1 MSNAIIEIKDEVNI
15 RIRGVDQITL
25 QKAQDHLTYF
35 FPAYMFT
42 PAYKLGRWDGRIKLL
57 TASGMTYLNLLEDI
71 LPILDQAGYDFEI
84 VDFRTDYTS
93 LIEQI
98 KLPDQNLFSEH
109 MIKGKPVILRDY
121 QLAAIHTAIQTGAG
135 LLELAT
141 GSGKTLI
148 CAGIARVYMEV
159 GNVVVIV
166 PDIGLILQTFG
177 QFKDVG
183 LKEHTGTWY
192 MDAHDRNRITIC
204 TWQSLD
210 KTPELFADVKC
221 VILDEAHQGKAKTI
235 NEIMTGPAAN
245 VPFRFGCT
253 GTVPKEDLFRQ
264 QLKASVG
271 PVIFKYQTWQLQ
283 NQGVLAQTRI
293 TQFSLMDTHNP
304 DYPDFVPEDKRKT
317 RKQWGDSSF
326 EEWKDQVNWFFHNS
340 ARLNYVRNLVL
351 GLTEENGNTLILVQ
365 FREHG
370 KILEQ
375 LIPGSISLDGRDK
388 PEFRKEVYESFDTSD
403 GNILIATMGI
413 ASTGID
419 IPRIFNLVVIE
430 QGKKFEKVMQI
441 LGRGL
446 RTTED
451 KKILTAVD
459 IHGNHGYSYA
469 HANKRRALYREAN
482 QEVER
487 IEVEYHVDFE

>member
-1 MSNAIIEIKDEVNI
+1 MPNATIEIIDEVNI

-25 QKAQDHLTYF
+25 QKAQEHLTYF

-57 TASGMTYLNLLEDI
+57 TTTGASYLNLLEDI
-71 LPILDQAGYDFEI
+71 LPILEEAGYQFEI
-84 VDFRTDYTS
+84 VDFREDYS
-93 LIEQI
+93 GIINSI
-98 KLPDQNLFSEH
+98 KLPDQNLFAH
-109 MIKGKPVILRDY
+109 CTLKGNPVILRDY
-121 QLAAIHTAIQTGAG
+121 QLEAVHTAINTGSG

-141 GSGKTLI
+141 GAGKTLI
-148 CAGIARVYMEV
+148 CAGIARVYMDY
-159 GNVVVIV
+159 GHVVVIV
-166 PDIGLILQTFG
+166 PDIGLILQTQGF
-177 QFKDVG
+177 FREVG
-183 LKEHTGTWY
+183 LREETGSWY
-192 MDAHDRNRITIC
+192 MDAHDRRRITIC
-204 TWQSLD
+204 TWQSLE
-210 KTPELFADVKC
+210 KTPELFSDTVC

-264 QLKASVG
+264 QLKASIG
-271 PVIFKYQTWQLQ
+271 PVIFRYQTWQLQ
-283 NQGVLAQTRI
+283 NRGMLAQTKI
-293 TQFSLMDTHNP
+293 AQFCLLDTHNP
-304 DYPDFVPEDKRKT
+304 DYPDFVPEEKRT
-317 RKQWGDSSF
+317 SRRQWGDSSF
-326 EEWKDQVNWFFHNS
+326 EEWKDQVNWFFHNQE
-340 ARLNYVRNLVL
+340 RLTYIRDLILN
-351 GLTEENGNTLILVQ
+351 LTEENGNTLILVQ

-388 PEFRKEVYESFDTSD
+388 PEFRKEVYESFDTTD

-446 RTTED
+446 RTSED
-451 KKILTAVD
+451 KHTLHAID
-459 IHGNHGYSYA
+459 IHGNHGFSYA

-487 IEVEYHVDFE
+487 VEVEYHVNSQ

>member
-1 MSNAIIEIKDEVNI
+1 MPNATIEIIDEVNI

-25 QKAQDHLTYF
+25 QKAQEHLTYF

-71 LPILDQAGYDFEI
+71 LPILENGGYSFEI
-84 VDFRTDYTS
+84 VDFREDYS
-93 LIEQI
+93 GIIEQI
-98 KLPDQNLFSEH
+98 KLPDNQLFSQYQ
-109 MIKGKPVILRDY
+109 IKDKPVILRDY
-121 QLAAIHTAIQTGAG
+121 QLSAIHTAIQTGAG

-148 CAGIARVYMEV
+148 CAAISRVYMDY
-159 GNVVVIV
+159 GHVVVIV
-166 PDIGLILQTFG
+166 PDIGLILQTQYTFN
-177 QFKDVG
+177 QVG
-183 LKEHTGTWY
+183 LNAGVWY
-192 MDAHDRNRITIC
+192 MDAKDRRQVTIS

-210 KTPELFADVKC
+210 KTPELFSDVKC

-264 QLKASVG
+264 QLKASIG

-283 NQGVLAQTRI
+283 NQGVLAQTKI
-293 TQFSLMDTHNP
+293 TQFCLLDTHNP
-304 DYPDFVPEDKRKT
+304 DYPDYVPEENRKN
-317 RKQWGDSSF
+317 RRNWGDSSF
-326 EEWKDQVNWFFHNS
+326 EEWKDQVNWFFHNK
-340 ARLNYVRNLVL
+340 ARLNYVRELVL
-351 GLTEENGNTLILVQ
+351 SLTEENGNTLILVQ

-375 LIPGSISLDGRDK
+375 LIPGSISLDGRDR
-388 PEFRKEVYESFDTSD
+388 PEFRKEVYDSFDTTD

-419 IPRIFNLVVIE
+419 IPRIFNLIVIE

-446 RTTED
+446 RKTED
-451 KKILTAVD
+451 KHTLSAID
-459 IHGNHGYSYA
+459 IHGNHGFSYA